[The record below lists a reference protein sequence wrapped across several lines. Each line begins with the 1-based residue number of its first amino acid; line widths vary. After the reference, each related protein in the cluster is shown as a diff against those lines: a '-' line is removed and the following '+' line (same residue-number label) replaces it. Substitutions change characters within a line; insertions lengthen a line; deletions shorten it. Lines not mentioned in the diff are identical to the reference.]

1 MLRAKTDNPRT
12 HLFLDI
18 AEKVY
23 NYYQKQLSAQN
34 RIDFEDMINDA
45 HFYLG
50 EIERQQLEIPYKYII
65 IRQRGTVLLS
75 FKTREPSPCLYG
87 KRLILFLLNISIF

>member
-65 IRQRGTVLLS
+65 IRQGDGSLVFQDKRTVPLS
-75 FKTREPSPCLYG
+75 IRQENRPPVYTG
-87 KRLILFLLNISIF
+87 KD